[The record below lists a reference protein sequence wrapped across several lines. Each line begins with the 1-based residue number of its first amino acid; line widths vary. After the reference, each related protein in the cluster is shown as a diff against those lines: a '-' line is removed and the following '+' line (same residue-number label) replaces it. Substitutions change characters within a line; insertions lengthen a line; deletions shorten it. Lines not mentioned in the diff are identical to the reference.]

1 MNVFLCVGSRT
12 FPFDHLMMNII
23 TIITKT
29 STTTKTKT
37 NNVIMNMIYFLF
49 FFNEMAL
56 AHGWWIGR

>member
-1 MNVFLCVGSRT
+1 MNVFLFVGSRT